1 MIFILQFFCI
11 LQFNISRM
19 SKAVKSKIYQ
29 MLETI
34 EDELVLTQVME
45 EVAFYASTKDI
56 VDNLNKEQMNE
67 LDKSIEEANNNNV
80 ITLGD
85 FKKEINEWRKK

>member
-1 MIFILQFFCI
+1 
-11 LQFNISRM
+11 M
-19 SKAVKSKIYQ
+19 SKAVKSKIYK

-45 EVAFYASTKDI
+45 EVAFYASKKDI
-56 VDNLNKEQMNE
+56 VDNLNKEQVNE
-67 LDKSIEEANNNNV
+67 LDKSIEEANNNDV

>member
-1 MIFILQFFCI
+1 
-11 LQFNISRM
+11 M